1 MDGAITLHKDLAE
14 SGRWSE
20 MPFAQQ
26 MANIGSE
33 VFRAENWKK
42 KGKPARMQNA
52 VDRALELL
60 DFTVQT
66 MLHDHRTP
74 RELLRLRELICD
86 YFYGDNFFLK
96 SRSSASRVN
105 PPALQIRYQF
115 LSPKILGFRGFFHTQ
130 AKKLNL
136 SLVL

>member
-60 DFTVQT
+60 DFTVQRWSFWT
-66 MLHDHRTP
+66 LPFRPCSMITEV
-74 RELLRLRELICD
+74 RESFCVC
-86 YFYGDNFFLK
+86 
-96 SRSSASRVN
+96 VN
-105 PPALQIRYQF
+105 
-115 LSPKILGFRGFFHTQ
+115 
-130 AKKLNL
+130 
-136 SLVL
+136 